1 MENNDDKNKMT
12 KNAPVSAHP
21 DPVVPNAEE
30 KVQPDHQHDASKS
43 VHDGK
48 QEMKTNPHSNE
59 ENTDGEVTYDDK
71 VIQKI
76 IGIALEDVDG
86 LLTIDGGF
94 FSNTAEKLVNTDNE
108 TAGIE
113 TEVGKKQVAVDMK
126 VVVEYGKDIEKIFSQ
141 IKQIVSKEVATMTH
155 LDVIEV
161 NVKVTDITTKEQ
173 FEKDSETVQDKVTD
187 AAKTTGEFASEQT
200 DKAKA
205 AINNQADKMKDDSKP
220 EVQ

>member
-1 MENNDDKNKMT
+1 MENNNDKNKMT
-12 KNAPVSAHP
+12 NNAPVSAQSQHTAP
-21 DPVVPNAEE
+21 KNEE
-30 KVQPDHQHDASKS
+30 SVKNEQHDANKS
-43 VHDGK
+43 ADNDK
-48 QEMKTNPHSNE
+48 QEVKPSHSNE
-59 ENTDGEVTYDDK
+59 ENMNGEVTYDDK

-113 TEVGKKQVAVDMK
+113 TEVGKKQVAVDMN
-126 VVVEYGKDIEKIFSQ
+126 VVVEYGKDIEKIFSH

-161 NVKVTDITTKEQ
+161 NVNVTDIKTKEE

-187 AAKTTGEFASEQT
+187 AAKTTGEFVSEKT
-200 DKAKA
+200 DDAKA
-205 AINNQADKMKDDSKP
+205 AINDQADKMKDDSKP